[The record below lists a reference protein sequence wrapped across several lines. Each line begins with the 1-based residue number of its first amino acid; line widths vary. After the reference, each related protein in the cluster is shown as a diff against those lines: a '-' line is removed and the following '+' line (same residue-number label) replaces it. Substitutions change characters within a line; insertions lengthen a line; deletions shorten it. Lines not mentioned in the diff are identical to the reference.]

1 MQHIRPTGKGDPLCP
16 LGFHPQVRWPTRCK
30 RCFRDYKEHGNR
42 NKEVESLRRDD
53 TTASSP
59 ALSSWSSRSREDSKN
74 DSGTGTRSWTSSSNL
89 SNSVSNLS
97 SSSSKLSDASSN
109 TNSATTGFS
118 KAASSWTSTPNLTNL
133 KDDSQLVT
141 TVNLTLPRRRPK
153 PVDTGQ
159 DDDDYRRTQYTVRR
173 RTSTS
178 LSSDSSPSSSSS
190 SSSSWTPRS
199 TVTASA
205 TITPA
210 YSSRASRTPERRT
223 PEVTPP
229 PSTASKPPE
238 KTSKADLD
246 FMIQVKSTKP
256 PKAPTKKTTKKQ
268 EPSTAAAS
276 SSSSEDD
283 DDDDSSVAATDTTE
297 ATLVN
302 ETSEM
307 QEQIDSLKQELETMK
322 ARCEK
327 AEREKSDIMLRRIAS
342 LDTASTKTAASENLK
357 LQQKLNELKTTV
369 EDLRDDKR
377 SLSLRVKEL
386 EADMEKLKTVQEV
399 EKEAETL
406 RAKLQAAETL
416 CEELMDENEDMKREL
431 RDLEEEMDEM
441 QDNFREEQADEYT
454 SLKKELEQTAK
465 NCRILSF
472 KLRKAERKM
481 ESVEA
486 EKQEVEKKC
495 LEMAGGKAGLDKAE
509 RIRTLEQELA
519 VANEVAQRLQK
530 ELEETKQKAKCAS
543 EKNEKSA
550 TKKKA
555 PMLGSIGK
563 ISSGER
569 VSRESLTRGGSQEDP
584 VQLLRDLQDSME
596 READLREQLRYA
608 EEEILKL
615 QLKKKRHVISPGVH
629 PDVVPAKQLIAEARG
644 AFSNSTQTA
653 LTRLTSL
660 ASQVVS
666 LQTQTDIL
674 VDEQVQ
680 TVGLL
685 SEDKQL
691 QTVCS
696 VMCSS
701 VQTDSPLIID
711 ADCNTEQLLSC
722 DQSTITDL
730 TSNYVTLGVQV
741 NEEDINK
748 TSKVEAKLVSVRN
761 SVSTQCPSNES
772 FKLDYDNSVAKENGN
787 LYSSELFK
795 NLISYRNRCR
805 FNNSMHY
812 SVGCDLTNI
821 RSNSCPM
828 NLNNINLVTEIGT
841 QTDEMNI
848 FQPVTHFSLGL
859 PFSPFLSTAV
869 RSSPLATLLS
879 PLAVRRHS
887 PSASR
892 LTPEPPQEKDE
903 GISDE
908 DDPAELRLLLE
919 LNEQEAAVLR
929 RKVEELE
936 GEGNS
941 LKRKVKELQ
950 EKLTAKSDNRSTLQ
964 KQTSETG
971 KTNPIYEQKIKV
983 FEEEMN
989 DLRKKLLVK
998 ERDCERLH
1006 AEISLSQKKPKTLQK
1021 SKSLDASSEALDL
1034 KRQLQV
1040 VEQEASVLRTRNQ
1053 NLESDNEK
1061 LVAENKRMMLTRG
1074 TKKTSASDSSAL
1086 IELKEKVNTLEK
1098 QLEEANKKVEKYESD
1113 KGKNSTPVKK
1123 DGKEVSLAEFD
1134 KLKSQLMKVESEK
1147 VKLKDSLI
1155 RLKEEAM
1162 ADIAT
1167 FYHKRTPKKPTDL
1180 TTKLQLK
1187 KMVDDLESEI
1197 GEVLVALRKSEK
1209 ERKESIKTPKED
1221 ITSTKLKSEIEELNK
1236 KLEETQ
1242 KELKQ
1247 EKNKADKELDKL
1259 QKEIKR
1265 LEEDKRKEENE
1276 KEKLKKQFDE
1286 EKKKSLSEK
1295 ETVNKLKAEI
1305 ESCKAA
1311 KEEGTRLKKEIEK
1324 LNNEI
1329 KEEQKKCSEV
1339 QKQLEIAQKTDQD
1352 RSKLIKDIGD
1362 KTKKLN
1368 EAEKKT
1374 KELEEKLKKSDRLV
1388 GSKKE
1393 KITKLEK
1400 EESNI
1405 KHERD
1410 KASDLTVKV
1419 GSAASRDIAQLKE
1432 ELTSAKSSI
1441 QQFKDKL
1448 DKSEEEKKSLEKSL
1462 KESESKIE
1470 KEIAEWENKASELEM
1485 DLQAERKLIERL
1497 KASHDKEIN
1506 TKDAEIVAL
1515 KAKASQTVGKKLTEM
1530 KQEMQAKID
1539 KLELALESEKHE
1551 YDELTSKY
1559 ELLEEEHVV
1568 TKAQFVRE
1576 REDIQGQLVTTQTE
1590 LVGIET
1596 ELRTLRDTYNNKQ
1609 DDWIKEKLE
1618 FQNKLQELEEKADQ
1632 ETWVL
1637 EKIRLNAICEEKA
1650 SEIDTLRR
1658 ENMTQVEQI
1667 ECMRKENDELRR
1679 KLEDYDKVVKVQ
1691 RSYSSDTSNIERE
1704 LRETKNKLYMEE
1716 KARKTELSAMKLSYD
1731 NRVSVITSEL
1741 KSSQAQ
1747 VSRFKRERDTFRH
1760 MLEAAQ
1766 KNIAE
1771 LKAAGPRTPSSGT
1784 ASPEES
1790 EELHSQIATLEQQ
1803 ISCMEDELS
1812 ESRLE
1817 ASRLKTELVSERS
1830 AWEVKLSE
1838 LNSKINE
1845 LEEDRLLSTGRTKI
1859 SGLKTR
1865 MELAWHKERE
1875 EQQRL
1880 LQEASTLARDLR
1892 QTLFEVE
1899 RERDKERLE
1908 AKRKLEQMK
1917 KTVEEEQEENR
1928 KKLNEMQCD
1937 LLELR
1942 DAHAKLRTTNE
1953 KLRREKER
1961 SEKERDLMKQAS
1973 VTKRRNDQDDERKV
1987 AALVRLVD
1995 ELMTD
2000 APELFP
2006 SKTAPTSLTVPTPPV
2021 RRKGPKSR
2029 ESSPAIEREPSE
2041 EPKSTNLQNTLKRLS
2056 EAVEELRRDQRRSED
2071 RERLGQAR
2079 KSFSNRRAASTE
2091 SENPPEAF
2099 GVGNGNKGLQRKG
2112 SLFRKSLSLEQTS
2125 ATSHEMGIWKTE
2137 DETEGS
2143 LTSIQSLDEAYEA
2156 KFMRRDPSLDS
2167 RLSGGS
2173 TQSEVI
2179 TSSTEKK
2186 KKKGLFGKLKKL
2198 TKSSRSIDQDGSDYG
2213 GGSASQLDQGSDTS
2227 LSTVPDA
2234 EHISKRDLKDRL
2246 TGIFKKSGSTSRGNS
2261 LERNAKPPVSG
2272 GNEQRPLSRVSS
2284 SNTLPRAS
2292 PARSDA
2298 SQTSSSTA
2306 RPLGGVSPGS
2316 VPLQRKVKPK

>member
-608 EEEILKL
+608 EEEAENLRKKASRVEDDNDSLVL
-615 QLKKKRHVISPGVH
+615 QLKKMATK
-629 PDVVPAKQLIAEARG
+629 AR
-644 AFSNSTQTA
+644 T
-653 LTRLTSL
+653 
-660 ASQVVS
+660 
-666 LQTQTDIL
+666 
-674 VDEQVQ
+674 
-680 TVGLL
+680 
-685 SEDKQL
+685 
-691 QTVCS
+691 
-696 VMCSS
+696 
-701 VQTDSPLIID
+701 
-711 ADCNTEQLLSC
+711 
-722 DQSTITDL
+722 
-730 TSNYVTLGVQV
+730 
-741 NEEDINK
+741 
-748 TSKVEAKLVSVRN
+748 
-761 SVSTQCPSNES
+761 
-772 FKLDYDNSVAKENGN
+772 
-787 LYSSELFK
+787 
-795 NLISYRNRCR
+795 
-805 FNNSMHY
+805 
-812 SVGCDLTNI
+812 
-821 RSNSCPM
+821 
-828 NLNNINLVTEIGT
+828 
-841 QTDEMNI
+841 
-848 FQPVTHFSLGL
+848 
-859 PFSPFLSTAV
+859 
-869 RSSPLATLLS
+869 
-879 PLAVRRHS
+879 VRRHS

-1400 EESNI
+1400 EVEEYKTKLESLQSNQKTDLESWQSDKAALLEKISDLEAETAQISSELADKKSVILQLESNI